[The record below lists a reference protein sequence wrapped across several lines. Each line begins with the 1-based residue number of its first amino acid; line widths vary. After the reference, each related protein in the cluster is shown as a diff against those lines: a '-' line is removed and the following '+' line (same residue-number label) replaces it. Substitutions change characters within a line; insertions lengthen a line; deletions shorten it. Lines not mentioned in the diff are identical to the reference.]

1 DQLAVQIFVPIDAD
15 ADLTAVV
22 EEIDDALAADLPE
35 GLTVQVTGPAGF
47 SADLG
52 EAFTGIDGL
61 LLAVALIA
69 VLVILIVVYRSFLL
83 PLIGL
88 SPSVFPPCPALLTGC
103 GLAAPVIV
111 LFGGQPQGVLFSL
124 VTAAATAYSL
134 LSVARY
140 REGLR
145 MT

>member
-1 DQLAVQIFVPIDAD
+1 AVQIFVPLHAALPIS
-15 ADLTAVV
+15 AVV

-83 PLIGL
+83 PLIVL
-88 SPSVFPPCPALLTGC
+88 STSEFAQLGRAHV
-103 GLAAPVIV
+103 
-111 LFGGQPQGVLFSL
+111 
-124 VTAAATAYSL
+124 
-134 LSVARY
+134 
-140 REGLR
+140 
-145 MT
+145 